1 MKRKKEKTEII
12 VLGVVGTQALTTTLE
27 TDQKT
32 DQETD
37 VKEENTVRSMS
48 QVIETDQEKEK
59 GAPEPLAQNIGEAKT
74 NPAMEGG
81 EVPAKR
87 P

>member
-1 MKRKKEKTEII
+1 MKKKKEKTEII
-12 VLGVVGTQALTTTLE
+12 VLDVVGTQALTTTQE
-27 TDQKT
+27 IDQKT
-32 DQETD
+32 DQEID
-37 VKEENTVRSMS
+37 VKGGNIVKSMN

-81 EVPAKR
+81 EGTAKR

>member
-1 MKRKKEKTEII
+1 MKKKKEKTEII
-12 VLGVVGTQALTTTLE
+12 VLDVVGTQALTTTLE

-32 DQETD
+32 DQGID
-37 VKEENTVRSMS
+37 VKGENIVWSMS

-59 GAPEPLAQNIGEAKT
+59 GAPEPLAQSIREAKI
-74 NPAMEGG
+74 NSAMEGG
-81 EVPAKR
+81 EGTAKR